1 MKKPITYFKLNQND
15 INSFTELLNDISDIE
30 CMITFKPIIDVFS
43 NEENKIKKYDIFTCI
58 KDVSNLF
65 INSLERNNEEI
76 MDGFI
81 QVELPSSLLIKH
93 FGSSTRY
100 LAVFK
105 ILQSHGYILP
115 SLNNGCKYIPKGFS
129 KDGIGRSKCF
139 LLNYKAVMSDPHLAL
154 RHLNKS
160 ELQLNF
166 DELTNPLMAKTIEE
180 CDMDY
185 PKAIIEQFTLH
196 NNNPIRLVSRIKE
209 IINFADR
216 RWVKVSENTGRVFSS
231 MSSLP
236 KECRKHITLHNKSF
250 VEIDVKNSQPS
261 LLLGLM
267 KEYNV
272 NVDKNFIKDV
282 KNATIYSNFIL
293 LQGNFYKFDKKNNKM
308 FIYVN
313 ILKDKASVKKEFF
326 NSIFFDWK
334 PQSSL
339 NKKFKELYPNVWQ
352 FLKEYH
358 SGPVELAGVLQ
369 KVESDIMNSI
379 DIKVPFY
386 SIFDAIYLR
395 TSINDNITKV
405 KMEIRKKYFEYTG
418 IKVGVEI
425 SK

>member
-1 MKKPITYFKLNQND
+1 MKKPITYFKLDEND
-15 INSFTELLNDISDIE
+15 ITLFTDLLNNISDIQL
-30 CMITFKPIIDVFS
+30 MITFKPIIDIFLK
-43 NEENKIKKYDIFTCI
+43 EENKIKKYDVFTCI

-76 MDGFI
+76 IDGII
-81 QVELPSSLLIKH
+81 QVELPSSYLISH
-93 FGSSTRY
+93 FGNILRY
-100 LAVFK
+100 QGVFK
-105 ILQSHGYILP
+105 ILESYGYILP
-115 SLNNGCKYIPKGFS
+115 SLNNGCQYMTKGFS
-129 KDGIGRSKCF
+129 KDGIGRSRCF
-139 LLNYKAVMSDPHLAL
+139 LLNYKAVMSDPHLAF

-160 ELQLNF
+160 KLQLNF
-166 DELTNPLMAKTIEE
+166 DDSTNPLMSKTLEE

-185 PKAIIEQFTLH
+185 SKAIIEQFTLH
-196 NNNPIRLVSRIKE
+196 SGNKIRLVSRIKE
-209 IINFADR
+209 IINFSDR
-216 RWVKVSENTGRVFSS
+216 RWIKVSENTGRVFSS

-267 KEYNV
+267 KESNV

-282 KNATIYSNFIL
+282 KNATIYSSFIL
-293 LQGNFYKFDKKNNKM
+293 LQGSFYKYDKKNKKM
-308 FIYVN
+308 SIYIN
-313 ILKDKASVKKEFF
+313 ILKDKAAVKKEFF